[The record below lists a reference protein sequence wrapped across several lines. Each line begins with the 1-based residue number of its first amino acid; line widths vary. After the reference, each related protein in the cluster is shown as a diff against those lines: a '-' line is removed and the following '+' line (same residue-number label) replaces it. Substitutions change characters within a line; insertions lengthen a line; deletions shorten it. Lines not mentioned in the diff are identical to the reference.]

1 MARNL
6 TAQER
11 RTLGARA
18 LELAALGMP
27 NVTIAERLGINRKTV
42 PGLIE
47 QAAAEADPG
56 VALEAAKAK
65 AHYRQIIRTCWTK
78 LSDKSLSVNSHNLPA
93 LIAQAAN
100 AQARLDRLNGIE
112 APHKV
117 EVEEKM
123 TLAEYARKVEGVP
136 REQRLR
142 IVD

>member
-1 MARNL
+1 MGSL
-6 TAQER
+6 ER
-11 RTLGARA
+11 RIEA
-18 LELAALGMP
+18 LEAAYAGP
-27 NVTIAERLGINRKTV
+27 AAGNTGERERLGINRKTV

-56 VALEAAKAK
+56 VALEAAKSK

-100 AQARLDRLNGIE
+100 AQARLDRLNGVE
-112 APHKV
+112 APQKV

-123 TLAEYARKVEGVP
+123 TLAEYARKVNGVP

-142 IVD
+142 VVD